1 MSNVGHMPWSI
12 KGISA
17 DARKIAKAA
26 AMAAGE
32 PMGGWLS
39 RVIDAASA
47 AKLGQ
52 PGQVALRP
60 EPPVPAPA
68 ELRVDIEALS
78 QRLATVE
85 RRIQESLQPLDRAL
99 SQIGRRLEA
108 LEAPALPP
116 PGSRGSDS
124 RSRY

>member
-1 MSNVGHMPWSI
+1 MPWSI
-12 KGISA
+12 KGVSA

-26 AMAAGE
+26 AMSAGE
-32 PMGGWLS
+32 PMGVWLS
-39 RVIDAASA
+39 RLIDAAST

-52 PGQVALRP
+52 ASQVALRP
-60 EPPVPAPA
+60 EAPVPAPA
-68 ELRVDIEALS
+68 ELRVDIEALT
-78 QRLATVE
+78 QRLANVE
-85 RRIQESLQPLDRAL
+85 RRIRESLQPLDQAL

-116 PGSRGSDS
+116 PEPRRTDT